1 MEFFNFR
8 STRFTMLTAA
18 SGEPWW
24 VAKELCDYLEQGRD
38 TLIRQVG
45 QPANGRHFFLMFH
58 VKISFEYLV
67 I

>member
-24 VAKELCDYLEQGRD
+24 VAKELCDYLERGRD

-45 QPANGRHFFLMFH
+45 
-58 VKISFEYLV
+58 
-67 I
+67 